1 MTQLPIRLLR
11 CPDRSLPAKPAQRA
25 TDGRPYELKSVPT
38 KTVAIRTTGNCSD
51 LVQKLCQHP
60 CLPLRGEGVG
70 ASRRMRWN
78 SIRALAHT
86 SIIHYSLFTIHLQ
99 AQPAAGQCPP
109 LRIGFSADENSTN
122 GTGKISSLQGMAQ
135 CRGAMQKRIVP
146 HLRHR
151 ADAIRISVSAA
162 ASICL

>member
-1 MTQLPIRLLR
+1 MVYAFVPNRAPVICVFENPQCASKKSPLRKGSCRRSRLRGRLFSGALTHLPIRLLR

-86 SIIHYSLFTIHLQ
+86 SIIHYSLFICRHSLR
-99 AQPAAGQCPP
+99 AGNARPY
-109 LRIGFSADENSTN
+109 E
-122 GTGKISSLQGMAQ
+122 
-135 CRGAMQKRIVP
+135 
-146 HLRHR
+146 
-151 ADAIRISVSAA
+151 
-162 ASICL
+162 